1 MNKAELISRIQELT
15 DGSKKDIEATLTA
28 LTSVVTEA
36 LQNDDD
42 VTLVG
47 IGKFDSIAKTART
60 GRNPQTG
67 EPVQI
72 SARTAPRFKASKQLK
87 DALN

>member
-47 IGKFDSIAKTART
+47 IGKFDAQEKAART

-67 EPVQI
+67 EPVEI
-72 SARTAPRFKASKQLK
+72 SARTAPRFKAAKQLK

>member
-1 MNKAELISRIQELT
+1 MNKAELINRIQELT

-47 IGKFDSIAKTART
+47 IGKFDSIEKAART

-67 EPVQI
+67 DPVTI
-72 SARTAPRFKASKQLK
+72 AARTSPRFKAAKQLK
-87 DALN
+87 DALK

>member
-1 MNKAELISRIQELT
+1 MNKAELINRIQELT
-15 DGSKKDIEATLTA
+15 DGSKKDIEATLAA

-47 IGKFDSIAKTART
+47 IGKFDSIEKAART

-67 EPVQI
+67 EPVTI
-72 SARTAPRFKASKQLK
+72 AARTSPRFKAAKQLK
-87 DALN
+87 DALK

>member
-1 MNKAELISRIQELT
+1 MNKAELINRIQELT

-47 IGKFDSIAKTART
+47 IGKFDSISKAART

>member
-1 MNKAELISRIQELT
+1 MNKAELINRIQELT
-15 DGSKKDIEATLTA
+15 DGSKKDIEATLAA

-47 IGKFDSIAKTART
+47 IGKFDSIEKAART

-67 EPVQI
+67 DPVQI